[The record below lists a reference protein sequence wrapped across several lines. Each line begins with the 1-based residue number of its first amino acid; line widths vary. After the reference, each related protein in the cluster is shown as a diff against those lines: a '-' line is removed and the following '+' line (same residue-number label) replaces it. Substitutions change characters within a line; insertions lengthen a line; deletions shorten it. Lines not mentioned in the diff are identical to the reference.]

1 MNLRDELERLELR
14 GAWAERESFYKE
26 LAQSVREKEL
36 LLEFA
41 NYELRIAR
49 SKRMYNPSRAA
60 LMEAIRRQYRRGRS
74 TLSEILPAVMPT
86 SDSTT
91 LRVLGDAK
99 NPAAVLE
106 NLAQAVADQKTITN
120 LVRKA
125 LVQPA
130 IVLVIGSILALVL
143 AKFVFPQIISSAKVD
158 LTGVAAVAAFVAR
171 MIASYLLWALGIL
184 GFILIFTR
192 VIILPNA
199 TGAWRFWLEDLTG
212 ASRIAL
218 RVLLLPIQP
227 QIEIY
232 REYRSVI
239 MLNNIAVLLQA
250 GKDLLTSLELV
261 AQRGNRWERFRIRQ
275 CMNILR
281 ANPGEYIRAFES
293 ILSGP
298 VLQSLATTV
307 RRGKADFAAEL
318 VRGAVRM
325 RSSAETNVAA
335 TMGMI
340 NKLLVFS
347 VLGTNIF
354 LYLGMVAAVL
364 QLARCHH
371 QVLIHYCPPRY
382 SICQFCTHKIQTRDR
397 HPPVACQRL
406 CMKHLFRMIFVVL
419 LGSAMSVGAQWKDR
433 DGKPHC
439 QHRPHQNRRKFLC
452 PTGSGARPR
461 AVSQN
466 LRKIAQSR
474 GI

>member
-364 QLARCHH
+364 QL
-371 QVLIHYCPPRY
+371 
-382 SICQFCTHKIQTRDR
+382 RD
-397 HPPVACQRL
+397 AIT
-406 CMKHLFRMIFVVL
+406 K
-419 LGSAMSVGAQWKDR
+419 S
-433 DGKPHC
+433 
-439 QHRPHQNRRKFLC
+439 
-452 PTGSGARPR
+452 
-461 AVSQN
+461 
-466 LRKIAQSR
+466 
-474 GI
+474 